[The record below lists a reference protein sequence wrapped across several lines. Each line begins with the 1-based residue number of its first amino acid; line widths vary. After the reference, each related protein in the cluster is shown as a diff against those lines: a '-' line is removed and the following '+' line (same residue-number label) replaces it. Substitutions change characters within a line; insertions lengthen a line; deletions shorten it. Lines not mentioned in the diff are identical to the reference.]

1 MKRIACLAAL
11 LLLCQIWDASV
22 TRAVA
27 AGQRLAL
34 VVGNA
39 AYESTTKL
47 PNAANDARL
56 FSRFLEKQGFDVETL
71 TDVTRADL
79 ARGLQR
85 FSDKIEGG
93 DTALFYYAGHGM
105 QLRGQ
110 NFLLGVDARL
120 ETEFDVAAETL
131 PLDEIIATME
141 MRAGVSM
148 VFIDACRNNPLA
160 ERLARQGET
169 QGAGRGLVIQG
180 LAPVETQGTG
190 TMIAFAA
197 SPGQIAYDGGGA
209 NSPFTQA
216 LVKHLAEKDTEIGT
230 AFKRVIRDVRTLTD
244 NRQSPQIVSNLAT
257 EIYLG
262 QAPAG
267 AGKQEEAPPAQG
279 SKETDDQLAQATSRH
294 LTVDA
299 RTGDSAAAALFARA
313 ERVATRRG
321 WQLFLLRQSTGP
333 LAEEARKRLLRFDF
347 SDRSLPPGVSE
358 ARMAMTLADRRR
370 VQGRLIE
377 MGLLDA
383 EVSGDFDAVTC
394 KAILEHQVSLGLPE
408 TGFLQPEQAET
419 MGIVLPPT
427 APGEVDPISDARARK
442 YVKSHLEGLEDDKR
456 ILRAVAC
463 LKGKDIVYGTFAD
476 HVYVVVREEAIDW
489 QGASK
494 AAKKCAGTLAAI
506 GSQAEDEFIQTLFG
520 REEAFFES
528 GYDDKTIWRQG
539 PWIGLRQ
546 AKDGA
551 EPAEGWGW
559 ENGEELAYENW
570 GDGSPDEWSKNE
582 DYALYFGYEEK
593 PDPVLV
599 DTSHWGDM
607 KDTVTGHS
615 YVMEIQ

>member
-1 MKRIACLAAL
+1 MKRSSFLIAFLVLWQFGAAL
-11 LLLCQIWDASV
+11 HAS
-22 TRAVA
+22 A
-27 AGQRLAL
+27 AEPRRIAL

-39 AYESTTKL
+39 AYESTATL

-56 FSRFLEKQGFDVETL
+56 FSRFLEKQGFEVETL
-71 TDVTRADL
+71 TDVTRADFS
-79 ARGLQR
+79 RGLQR
-85 FSDKIEGG
+85 FSERIQGG
-93 DTALFYYAGHGM
+93 DVALFYYAGHGM

-120 ETEFDVAAETL
+120 ENEFDVAAETL
-131 PLDEIIATME
+131 PLDEVIATME

-148 VFIDACRNNPLA
+148 VFVDACRNNPLA

-169 QGAGRGLVIQG
+169 QGAGRSLVVQG
-180 LAPVETQGTG
+180 LAPVEAQGTG

-209 NSPFTQA
+209 NSPFTTA
-216 LVKHLAEKDTEIGT
+216 LVEHLAARDTEIGT
-230 AFKRVIRDVRTLTD
+230 AFKRVIRDVRTVTD

-262 QAPAG
+262 
-267 AGKQEEAPPAQG
+267 EAPKRAGEMEPPAAKPPKGG
-279 SKETDDQLAQATSRH
+279 SDQLAQAASRH
-294 LTVDA
+294 LTVEA
-299 RTGDSAAAALFARA
+299 QSADPQGAALFARA

-321 WQLFLLRQSTGP
+321 WQLFLLRQPIGP

-347 SDRSLPPGVSE
+347 TDQSLSPGVSE

-370 VQGRLIE
+370 VQGRLAE
-377 MGLLDA
+377 LGFLDG
-383 EVSGDFDAVTC
+383 EVSGDFDAVTR
-394 KAILEHQVSLGLPE
+394 KAILEHQQSLGLPE
-408 TGFLQPEQAET
+408 TGFLRPEQAET

-442 YVKSHLEGLEDDKR
+442 YVKADLEGLEDDKR
-456 ILRAVAC
+456 ILRAVTC
-463 LKGKDIVYGTFAD
+463 LKGKDIVYGVFAG
-476 HVYVVVREEAIDW
+476 HVYVVVAEEWIDW

-494 AAKKCAGTLAAI
+494 AAKKCGGTLAAI

-528 GYDDKTIWRQG
+528 GWDDKTIWRQG

-546 AKDGA
+546 TREGE
-551 EPAEGWGW
+551 EPAGGWTW
-559 ENGEELAYENW
+559 ENGEETAYENW
-570 GDGSPDEWSKNE
+570 TEGSPDEWRKDE
-582 DYALYFGYEEK
+582 DYAMYFGYEEK

-599 DTSHWGDM
+599 DTTRWGDM
-607 KDTVTGHS
+607 SAEITGRS
-615 YVMEIQ
+615 WVMEIE